1 LTPPSDWTV
10 VESTLFHVLKAACDT
25 AWTIVFFFLF
35 YRLVDSKFVA
45 PSNGRLQPLRT
56 LQPWSTGPHA
66 AAEVECMAKH
76 NVHKPYEFG
85 RRVSATTTNARS
97 PGGR

>member
-1 LTPPSDWTV
+1 
-10 VESTLFHVLKAACDT
+10 
-25 AWTIVFFFLF
+25 
-35 YRLVDSKFVA
+35 
-45 PSNGRLQPLRT
+45 
-56 LQPWSTGPHA
+56 
-66 AAEVECMAKH
+66 MAKH